1 MAGLL
6 ALLGIYVVLFIILV
20 GPRSRRRSHG
30 TSFAHST
37 NIVFVDTTPGADWSL
52 GVDHQAAEAEVVET
66 TMEAEID
73 DAGSSFEW
81 GSDEDS
87 FDSDD

>member
-1 MAGLL
+1 M
-6 ALLGIYVVLFIILV
+6 
-20 GPRSRRRSHG
+20 
-30 TSFAHST
+30 
-37 NIVFVDTTPGADWSL
+37 FVDTTPGADWSL
-52 GVDHQAAEAEVVET
+52 GADHHAAEAEVVET
-66 TMEAEID
+66 TLEAEID